1 MSTNVSRDALKAY
14 IDRIERLEEDKK
26 GVANDIKDIYT
37 EAKATGYDTKI
48 IRKIVALRRKS
59 KEERQEEEALL
70 ELYMQTL
77 EME

>member
-48 IRKIVALRRKS
+48 IRKIVSLRRKS

-77 EME
+77 EMI

>member
-1 MSTNVSRDALKAY
+1 MSSNVSRDALRAY

-26 GVANDIKDIYT
+26 AVANDIKDIYS
-37 EAKATGYDTKI
+37 EAKGNGYDTKI
-48 IRKIVALRRKS
+48 IRKVVSLRRKS